1 MFFARY
7 RKQLVGPWRGVF
19 VAGAVVTLYLNVFV
33 LVVQLFRR
41 VPALLVSAPTQSEPA
56 FVVTQLLVL
65 GMFVV
70 LGRAAWKGFPAGAPA
85 AAGGKVRAAAVAL

>member
-1 MFFARY
+1 VA
-7 RKQLVGPWRGVF
+7 LVF
-19 VAGAVVTLYLNVFV
+19 VAGSVTLYLNVFV

-41 VPALLVSAPTQSEPA
+41 VPALLASAPTQSEPA
-56 FVVTQLLVL
+56 FLVTQLLVL

-85 AAGGKVRAAAVAL
+85 VDAKVRAAAVPL